1 MAAISGLLVQSGLP
15 TLSYPTSLTE
25 GIVPKNIHSHN
36 DYTRPVPLLDALSV
50 GAKSVEADVHLVD
63 GKLLVGHKSV
73 SASSRTLEELYLD
86 PLLEII
92 KLQNPSSPFASGDAT
107 AALTNGVFDY
117 DPAQSLQLLLDYK
130 TDGPTTHAAVLDAL
144 SHFRSLDLLTTFN
157 ATSSTLATRPLTVTC
172 TGNCDLASVTAQWPL
187 RDVFLD
193 APLDD
198 IANPAYTSDVSLMAS
213 TSFKRM
219 FGWIDSF
226 DVGADK
232 AVKIGELVR
241 VAREKGIKTRF
252 WETPSWP
259 AFVRDDVWRGLLK
272 AGIDWLNVD
281 DLQGAAKL

>member
-1 MAAISGLLVQSGLP
+1 MLGQLP
-15 TLSYPTSLTE
+15 
-25 GIVPKNIHSHN
+25 
-36 DYTRPVPLLDALSV
+36 
-50 GAKSVEADVHLVD
+50 ADVRAD
-63 GKLLVGHKSV
+63 AQVGHKSV
-73 SASSRTLEELYLD
+73 SASSRTLEELYL
-86 PLLEII
+86 
-92 KLQNPSSPFASGDAT
+92 G
-107 AALTNGVFDY
+107 ALTFILLWPPGAPPLTSSTQTRCWKSSSCRTPRRLSPRATRRLLSPSKPRSLLVGESRQCSRSFLCSGVFDY
-117 DPAQSLQLLLDYK
+117 DPAQSLQLLLDHK

-157 ATSSTLATRPLTVTC
+157 ATSSTLTTRPLTVTC

-241 VAREKGIKTRF
+241 VARDKGIKTRF
-252 WETPSWP
+252 WETPRCV
-259 AFVRDDVWRGLLK
+259 ARTL
-272 AGIDWLNVD
+272 
-281 DLQGAAKL
+281 